1 MTTSVKRERDWAAIG
16 LTACALTVGGLIAT
30 HLSRLVGG
38 TPAAADLVASNQ
50 EFTMLTAEAG
60 NGEDVVVALDQRG
73 EALLMY
79 RCVNLRN
86 IEFKGRFDMRELF
99 FAAKHSGK

>member
-1 MTTSVKRERDWAAIG
+1 MNTSTQRPRDWAAIG
-16 LTACALTVGGLIAT
+16 LTACALAVGGLIAT

-38 TPAAADLVASNQ
+38 TPAAADLVAFNQ
-50 EFTMLTAEAG
+50 DFTLMTAEAG

-73 EALLMY
+73 EALLLY
-79 RCVNLRN
+79 RCVNQRS

-99 FAAKHSGK
+99 FAAKHSGQ

>member
-1 MTTSVKRERDWAAIG
+1 MNSTIKRQRDWAAIG
-16 LTACALTVGGLIAT
+16 LTACALAVGGLITT

-38 TPAAADLVASNQ
+38 TPAAADLVSSNQ

-60 NGEDVVVALDQRG
+60 SGEDVVVALDQRG
-73 EALLMY
+73 EALLLY
-79 RCVNLRN
+79 RCVNQRS